1 MSQMQYQTP
10 QPIQQETGGGVFD
23 LVSEE
28 ARIAYMKSLG
38 ARNMDPPLV
47 RSTHLKIIASG
58 RVLPYDEML
67 AEQRDLVQNC
77 DQFGNTDP
85 AAWGPQV
92 DHHTVVDPDAHRLAM
107 AKAQEA
113 ILSQS
118 SYLTSHGRQP
128 QPDPAQPL
136 PVEYPEGIIAV
147 ADIQNLHTLLES

>member
-1 MSQMQYQTP
+1 MSQMQYQAP
-10 QPIQQETGGGVFD
+10 QPIQQETGAAVFD
-23 LVSEE
+23 LEGEE
-28 ARIAYMKSLG
+28 ARIAYMKALG

-85 AAWGPQV
+85 AVWGPQV
-92 DHHTVVDPDAHRLAM
+92 DHTVIDPDSQRLAM
-107 AKAQEA
+107 ALAQEA

-118 SYLTSHGRQP
+118 AQLTSHGRQP
-128 QPDPAQPL
+128 QLDPAKPL
-136 PVEYPEGIIAV
+136 PVDYPPGVIAV